1 MFSRTASR
9 KGTLTVMADRTQRS
23 IIIDAPSDRVM
34 AVIADLES
42 YPEWVSAAHSVE
54 VLEKFADGRVRTAR
68 FVLDAGPVKDSYVLS
83 YTWRPDGKAVSWQLL
98 SGELQKAQD
107 GSYEL
112 IDQPDGTTQVI
123 YELTVDLTIP
133 MIGMFKRKAEKVIT
147 DTALKELKKR
157 VEG

>member
-1 MFSRTASR
+1 
-9 KGTLTVMADRTQRS
+9 MADRTQRS
-23 IIIDAPSDRVM
+23 IVIDAPPDRVM

-42 YPEWVSAAHSVE
+42 YPEWVAAARSVE
-54 VLEKFADGRVRTAR
+54 VLDKLPDGRARTAR
-68 FVLDAGPVKDSYVLS
+68 FVLDAGVVKDTYTLS
-83 YTWRPDGKAVSWQLL
+83 YTWRPDGKAVSWTLV
-98 SGELQKAQD
+98 GGDLQKAQD

-112 IDQPDGTTQVI
+112 IALPDGGTQVV
-123 YELTVDLTIP
+123 YELTVDLNIP

>member
-1 MFSRTASR
+1 M
-9 KGTLTVMADRTQRS
+9 VDRTERS
-23 IIIDAPSDRVM
+23 ILIEAPAPRVM

-42 YPEWVSAAHSVE
+42 YPEWVSAAKSVE
-54 VLEKFADGRVRTAR
+54 VLEKGPDGRARTAR
-68 FVLDAGPVKDSYVLS
+68 FVLDAGVVKDTYVLTYS
-83 YTWRPDGKAVSWQLL
+83 WRSDDRAVSWQLI

-107 GSYEL
+107 GTYEL
-112 IDQPDGTTQVI
+112 RDTPDGGTEVI
-123 YELTVDLTIP
+123 YQLTVDLNIP

>member
-1 MFSRTASR
+1 
-9 KGTLTVMADRTQRS
+9 MADRTQRS
-23 IIIDAPSDRVM
+23 ILIEAPSRRVM

-42 YPEWVSAAHSVE
+42 YPEWVAAAKSVE
-54 VLEKFADGRVRTAR
+54 VLESGADGRARTAR
-68 FVLDAGPVKDSYVLS
+68 FVLDAGVVKDTYVLS
-83 YTWRPDGKAVSWQLL
+83 YTWRPDDKSVSWKLL

-112 IDQPDGTTQVI
+112 LDQPDGTTEVV
-123 YELTVDLTIP
+123 YELTVDLNIP

>member
-1 MFSRTASR
+1 MP
-9 KGTLTVMADRTQRS
+9 DRTQRT
-23 IIIDAPSDRVM
+23 ITIDAPADQVM
-34 AVIADLES
+34 AVIADLRS
-42 YPEWVSAAHSVE
+42 YPEWVSAARSVE
-54 VLEKFADGRVRTAR
+54 VLDEFPDGRARTAR
-68 FVLDAGPVKDSYVLS
+68 FVLDAGVVKDSYVLA
-83 YTWRPDGKAVSWQLL
+83 YTWRPDGKAVSWHLV

-107 GSYEL
+107 GTYEL
-112 IDQPDGTTQVI
+112 IAQSDGATQVI